1 MKRASAMN
9 IANTSSPEKTILN
22 IQKIEQAIAMWRKIK
37 YLTVTS
43 ARTNLKTNNNPTD
56 TSVNGNDI
64 KSTKKLH
71 FKTIDNPILI
81 DQLIV
86 DRNAKHPNQAD
97 RTPFTVEPLL
107 SLVGKDTFT
116 TFSQEL
122 LDGTADL
129 SQLKLSP
136 TTQLYMQNLKQNNTI
151 VKPPT
156 NTTIPY

>member
-22 IQKIEQAIAMWRKIK
+22 IQKIEQTIAMWRKIK

-64 KSTKKLH
+64 KATKNLY

-97 RTPFTVEPLL
+97 RTSFTVEPLL

-122 LDGTADL
+122 LD
-129 SQLKLSP
+129 
-136 TTQLYMQNLKQNNTI
+136 
-151 VKPPT
+151 
-156 NTTIPY
+156 